1 MLAAVAEEV
10 AKYEVFSAV
19 EVCNERLVYVLSSS
33 FLVDRIEYYR
43 DFLSSTHP
51 RFFSHAVKLDYPIL
65 INAALPRFS
74 PAPFIQVLEKLL
86 ALYMV
91 CTFFLEMRK

>member
-19 EVCNERLVYVLSSS
+19 EVCNERLVYVLSDLSSS

-43 DFLSSTHP
+43 DFLSST
-51 RFFSHAVKLDYPIL
+51 RTRDFFPMQSSSIIL
-65 INAALPRFS
+65 
-74 PAPFIQVLEKLL
+74 
-86 ALYMV
+86 Y
-91 CTFFLEMRK
+91 